1 MRWMERLRMA
11 MVSLFRRGQQTE
23 RLDAEMRFHLEQEVA
38 ERIRAGVAPEEARR
52 AAMRE
57 FGNPAVLREEARRSW
72 SWGWLESM
80 VRGVRFGA
88 RSLRRSPGFTVTAA
102 AAMALCIGA
111 PPTLFTVVRWVP

>member
-1 MRWMERLRMA
+1 MRWMDRLRMA

-72 SWGWLESM
+72 SWGWLETM
-80 VRGVRFGA
+80 GRDVRFGA
-88 RSLRRSPGFTVTAA
+88 RALRRSPGFTGPAIGV
-102 AAMALCIGA
+102 MALG
-111 PPTLFTVVRWVP
+111 VVAT